1 MCALFTHGQG
11 WELRLVVDGD
21 LARSTVCGS
30 QDEGLATAEDWE
42 RQLREDETCTS
53 DPSTPALW
61 RTNASTCAV
70 ARAVRIAQSA
80 LVRLLSAV
88 AAFVD
93 VSD

>member
-42 RQLREDETCTS
+42 RQLRERYES
-53 DPSTPALW
+53 
-61 RTNASTCAV
+61 
-70 ARAVRIAQSA
+70 
-80 LVRLLSAV
+80 LSPHW
-88 AAFVD
+88 FD
-93 VSD
+93 YCLRSPRSWT